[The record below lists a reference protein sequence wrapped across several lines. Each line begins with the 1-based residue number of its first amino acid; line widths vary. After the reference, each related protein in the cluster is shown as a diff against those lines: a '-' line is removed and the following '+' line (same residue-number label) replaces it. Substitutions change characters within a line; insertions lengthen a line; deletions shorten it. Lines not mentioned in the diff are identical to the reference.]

1 MEINSYLIR
10 FSGMLMLMFGGLFI
24 IRYVKT
30 GEFYLDQL
38 LVFGAG
44 FVLFIGSLIWKRKH
58 QQKGNRKAC

>member
-10 FSGMLMLMFGGLFI
+10 FSCMLMLMFGGLFVI
-24 IRYVKT
+24 QYIKT
-30 GEFYLDQL
+30 GDLYLDQL

-58 QQKGNRKAC
+58 QQQGNKEAC

>member
-10 FSGMLMLMFGGLFI
+10 FSCMLMLMFGGLFI

-30 GEFYLDQL
+30 GDLYLDQL

-44 FVLFIGSLIWKRKH
+44 FVLFISSLIWKRKH
-58 QQKGNRKAC
+58 QHRENRKAC

>member
-10 FSGMLMLMFGGLFI
+10 FSCMLMLMFRGLFVI
-24 IRYVKT
+24 QYIKT
-30 GEFYLDQL
+30 GDLYLDQL

-58 QQKGNRKAC
+58 QQQGNRKAC